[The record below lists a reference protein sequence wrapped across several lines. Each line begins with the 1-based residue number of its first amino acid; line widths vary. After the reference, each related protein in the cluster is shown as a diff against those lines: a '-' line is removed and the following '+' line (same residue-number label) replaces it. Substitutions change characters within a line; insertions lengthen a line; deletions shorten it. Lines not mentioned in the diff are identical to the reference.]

1 MAKSFQITLY
11 TVKKKTLCH
20 DTGPFFFFLVG
31 FFFLFAS
38 MSSGKMTILTVK
50 PMDFFT
56 ELYLS
61 CVGTVL
67 MLLVMTDKFAF
78 KMWWKQF
85 LLVPF
90 LLLFSSL
97 SV

>member
-1 MAKSFQITLY
+1 
-11 TVKKKTLCH
+11 
-20 DTGPFFFFLVG
+20 
-31 FFFLFAS
+31 
-38 MSSGKMTILTVK
+38 MTILTLK
-50 PMDFFT
+50 LMDFFT

-61 CVGTVL
+61 RVGTIL

-97 SV
+97 SVMISVVRQGFPYQLHLAAP